1 MKMEKSNKQ
10 VIYDER
16 QQQIQLKS
24 YSLSFWFVMF
34 ILYFATFGRLICCL
48 ISLFGEDLFLIFATV
63 L

>member
-34 ILYFATFGRLICCL
+34 ILYFATFGK
-48 ISLFGEDLFLIFATV
+48 ATV